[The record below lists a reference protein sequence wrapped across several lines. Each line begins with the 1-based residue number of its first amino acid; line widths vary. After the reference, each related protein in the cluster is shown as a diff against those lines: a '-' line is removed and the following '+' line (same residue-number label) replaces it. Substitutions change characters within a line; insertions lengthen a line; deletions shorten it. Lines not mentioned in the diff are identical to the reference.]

1 MKTSTLG
8 RLAKLEQTAI
18 DSTPLPPARVG
29 ELRIDGSVLDRTAGG
44 AYPSEQ
50 AWADAWPGW
59 LLLCVH
65 VVNAE
70 GQVLGLDLIEPLPPD
85 PA

>member
-1 MKTSTLG
+1 MKAATVT
-8 RLAKLEQTAI
+8 RLARLEQTAI
-18 DSTPLPPARVG
+18 DSALLPPARQG
-29 ELRIDGSVLDRTAGG
+29 ELRIDGSVLDRTDGG
-44 AYPSEQ
+44 TYANEQ
-50 AWADAWPGW
+50 AGAEAWPGW
-59 LLLCVH
+59 LRLCVH

>member
-8 RLAKLEQTAI
+8 RLARLEQAAL
-18 DSTPLPPARVG
+18 DNSPLPPARQG
-29 ELRIDGSVLDRTAGG
+29 ELRIDGSVLDHTGG
-44 AYPSEQ
+44 GTYPNEQ
-50 AWADAWPGW
+50 AWAEAWPGW

>member
-18 DSTPLPPARVG
+18 DSTPLPPARQG
-29 ELRIDGSVLDRTAGG
+29 ELRIDGSVLDHTGG
-44 AYPSEQ
+44 CIYPSQQ

-59 LLLCVH
+59 LLLVVH
-65 VVNAE
+65 VVNSE